1 MQKSPSGLFFVETT
15 MIKTIVFSLAV
26 LLPSLAKAGCP
37 VGEAEFVS
45 CTLKNGKEL
54 ACLESDAGSVSFN
67 WSGAPTASSHPH
79 PLLGFPEAQT
89 AALV

>member
-1 MQKSPSGLFFVETT
+1 

-67 WSGAPTASSHPH
+67 WRRAPSSASHPH

>member
-1 MQKSPSGLFFVETT
+1 MQKSPLGLFFVETT
-15 MIKTIVFSLAV
+15 MIKTIAFSLAV

-54 ACLESDAGSVSFN
+54 ARLECDAGSVSFN
-67 WSGAPTASSHPH
+67 W
-79 PLLGFPEAQT
+79 
-89 AALV
+89 